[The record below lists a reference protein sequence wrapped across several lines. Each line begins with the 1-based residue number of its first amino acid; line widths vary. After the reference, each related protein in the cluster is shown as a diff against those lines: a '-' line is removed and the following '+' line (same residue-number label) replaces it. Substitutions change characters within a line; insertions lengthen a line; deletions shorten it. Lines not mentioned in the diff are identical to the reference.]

1 MDTTTKLCDKLIE
14 IQRQLKSA
22 KDKNNSY
29 GKYNYRNVEG
39 ILDALKPLLSIS
51 QASVTMSDSIERV
64 GDRNY
69 VKATVCIADGLESI
83 CSTSFAWEEA
93 RKGMS
98 ADQCTGSASS
108 YARKYALGGLFLISE
123 NNVDADDKDN
133 SEMNYVSKEDIKAT
147 IKILDKAFEDG
158 NTKKAKIIYERAYG
172 NNPQVTQ
179 VCDRYVMLFGAED
192 LEEEVA

>member
-1 MDTTTKLCDKLIE
+1 MDKTTKLCDKLID

-22 KDKNNSY
+22 KDLKNSY

-39 ILDALKPLLSIS
+39 ILDALKPLLSVV

-69 VKATVCIADGLESI
+69 VKATVCLADGSDSI
-83 CSTSFAWEEA
+83 CSTAYAWEEA

-108 YARKYALGGLFLISE
+108 YSRKYALSGLFLVSE
-123 NNVDADDKDN
+123 NSVDADTLDN
-133 SEMNYVSKEDIKAT
+133 SKVKYTSTADIERA
-147 IKILDKAFEDG
+147 IKTLDEHFEKG
-158 NTKKAKIIYERAYG
+158 NTKDAKAIFVWAG
-172 NNPQVTQ
+172 NQNPEVIQVQ
-179 VCDRYVMLFGAED
+179 DRYIMLFGID
-192 LEEEVA
+192 DKDGM

>member
-1 MDTTTKLCDKLIE
+1 MDTTTKLCDKLID
-14 IQRQLKSA
+14 IQRQLKSV

-29 GKYNYRNVEG
+29 GKYNYRSAEG
-39 ILDALKPLLSIS
+39 ILDALKPLLSVT
-51 QASVTMSDSIERV
+51 QTVVTMSDSIERV

-69 VKATVCIADGLESI
+69 VKTTVCLADGIEKL
-83 CSTSFAWEEA
+83 CATAFAWEEA

-108 YARKYALGGLFLISE
+108 YARKYALGGLFLVSE

-133 SEMNYVSKEDIKAT
+133 SEMNYVPKKAIEAT
-147 IKILDKAFEDG
+147 LKMLDKAFEDG
-158 NTKKAKIIYERAYG
+158 NTDKAKTIYEHAYN

-179 VCDRYVMLFGAED
+179 VCDRYIMLFGAED
-192 LEEEVA
+192 LKEEVA

>member
-1 MDTTTKLCDKLIE
+1 MDKTTKLCDKLID

-39 ILDALKPLLSIS
+39 ILDALKPLLSVS
-51 QASVTMSDSIERV
+51 QASVTMSDTVERV

-69 VKATVCIADGLESI
+69 VKATVCLADGADNI
-83 CSTSFAWEEA
+83 CTTAFAWEEA

-123 NNVDADDKDN
+123 NSVDADDNDN
-133 SEMNYVSKEDIKAT
+133 TEMNYVSKEAIERGLEKLNKLFDEGK
-147 IKILDKAFEDG
+147 DEE
-158 NTKKAKIIYERAYG
+158 AKSIFKWASN
-172 NNPQVTQ
+172 NNPPVEQIY
-179 VCDRYVMLFGAED
+179 DRYVMLFGLDDNKEGM
-192 LEEEVA
+192 